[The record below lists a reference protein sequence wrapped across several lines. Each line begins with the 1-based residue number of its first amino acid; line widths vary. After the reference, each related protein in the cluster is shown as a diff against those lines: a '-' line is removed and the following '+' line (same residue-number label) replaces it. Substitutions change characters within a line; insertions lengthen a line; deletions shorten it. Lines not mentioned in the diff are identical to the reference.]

1 MYGYIAEH
9 QGFGRSASEVGAH
22 AEDLAAQM
30 LATALGISFDPET
43 ARGERRGHR
52 RLSGQ
57 VVGSQSYEMVSEVP
71 DQGFWTT
78 VLAAAVVCG

>member
-9 QGFGRSASEVGAH
+9 QGFGQSAHEVGEH

-30 LATALGISFDPET
+30 LATALGISFDPEAT
-43 ARGERRGHR
+43 RSERRNHR
-52 RLSGQ
+52 RRSGH
-57 VVGSQSYEMVSEVP
+57 VVESRSYEMVSEVP

-78 VLAAAVVCG
+78 VVAAAVVCG